1 MDDPTSK
8 ANVMSRRVDI
18 FPAKR
23 RALILDRLRLDGAAS
38 IQELSETI
46 GGSISTVRRD
56 IEQLVAE
63 GYLER
68 THGGALLIQPPGAT
82 FEREPQLNAQLRHR
96 EKLAIGAEAARRLRD
111 GDSVIFESSST
122 VFEAVKAAAA
132 CDLSLTVVTNSLD
145 IGQFAAGVPKWR
157 VVMPGGTI
165 RPGSS
170 ALAGEPGETFFKTI
184 HADVLVT
191 GAWAVTGLYITD
203 ATLEVASLK
212 RAMVNS
218 ARRTILLVDSSKF
231 SAPGFCTFCEIPA
244 IDEVITD
251 SGIQPGDRAELERLG
266 AKVTVVDVPQSL
278 SSLSQSQNDEGS

>member
-1 MDDPTSK
+1 MDDPASGAK
-8 ANVMSRRVDI
+8 VMNRRVEI

-68 THGGALLIQPPGAT
+68 THGGALLIRSPGAT
-82 FEREPQLNAQLRHR
+82 FEREQQLNAQLRHR

-111 GDSVIFESSST
+111 GDSAIFESSST

-165 RPGSS
+165 RPGTST
-170 ALAGEPGETFFKTI
+170 LTGEPGETFFKTI
-184 HADVLVT
+184 HADIFLT

-203 ATLEVASLK
+203 ATLELASLK

-251 SGIQPGDRAELERLG
+251 NGIQPGDRAELERLG
-266 AKVTVVDVPQSL
+266 AKVTVVDI
-278 SSLSQSQNDEGS
+278 GI